1 MENEPDVVIRKQN
14 SGKEITVEADQ
25 VIQVQLDGMRGLVIG
40 GMHITAITGIF
51 CFFQKRS

>member
-1 MENEPDVVIRKQN
+1 MENEPDVVLRKQN
-14 SGKEITVEADQ
+14 SGKEIMVEADQ

-51 CFFQKRS
+51 CFF